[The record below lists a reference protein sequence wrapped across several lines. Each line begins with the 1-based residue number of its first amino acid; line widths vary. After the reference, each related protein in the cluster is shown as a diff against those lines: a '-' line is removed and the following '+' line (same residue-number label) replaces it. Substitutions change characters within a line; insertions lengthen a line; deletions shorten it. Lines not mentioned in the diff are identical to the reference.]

1 MATGKRQ
8 FRDME
13 DDVKQ
18 KISQRLKNRGK
29 SSEHAQ
35 KISDSMKR
43 YWKTVPPK
51 PKPSDEESSGV
62 I

>member
-18 KISQRLKNRGK
+18 KISQSLKNRENLRNTLK
-29 SSEHAQ
+29 
-35 KISDSMKR
+35 KFRIR
-43 YWKTVPPK
+43 
-51 PKPSDEESSGV
+51 
-62 I
+62 

>member
-18 KISQRLKNRGK
+18 KISQSLKNRGK

-35 KISDSMKR
+35 KISDS
-43 YWKTVPPK
+43 
-51 PKPSDEESSGV
+51 KPSDEESSGV